1 MGVYVKHYNKWL
13 LVNEKQPWA
22 RHLEEAKKKKYRF
35 VARMINKDSTGL
47 GDCDDVDLDGV
58 APPTTQPTF
67 FALKTAPRFWTS
79 LESFNFSR

>member
-22 RHLEEAKKKKYRF
+22 RHLEEDKKKKYRF

-47 GDCDDVDLDGV
+47 GDCDDVDLDGG
-58 APPTTQPTF
+58 A
-67 FALKTAPRFWTS
+67 AYNTANVLR
-79 LESFNFSR
+79 LENGTAILDVIGKLQFQ